1 MVFSKEKIPVLDICN
16 MVDASETEHEILVFE
31 LADFLAYHNNMQF
44 PHRHNFYQLM
54 FIESGSGYHII
65 DFTKFE
71 IKENTIY
78 FLNPGQVH
86 EWQFDYKPKGI
97 LINFTE
103 SYISLFLANL
113 NHLKNYP
120 FFIANG
126 NGSVVNVESIS
137 SNVQILF
144 KQIKHEYA
152 RNDESAR
159 YMLRLYL
166 LQLLEWMSRP
176 LNNVSKPYELRQGA
190 NILQKFDR
198 LIEEH
203 YTTLRL
209 PKDYAAMLYIT
220 PNYLNELCISHFGHS
235 AGTHIRN
242 RIILEDKRLLVNSSL
257 TINEIAWAL
266 NFENHSYFSRFFK
279 KYTSITPELFRK
291 QISNTKSC
299 IY

>member
-54 FIESGSGYHII
+54 FIESGSGNHII

-71 IKENTIY
+71 IKQNTIY
-78 FLNPGQVH
+78 FLNPGQFH

-120 FFIANG
+120 FFIAKG

-152 RNDESAR
+152 RNDESPR

-176 LNNVSKPYELRQGA
+176 LNNASKPYELRQGA
-190 NILQKFDR
+190 NI
-198 LIEEH
+198 
-203 YTTLRL
+203 
-209 PKDYAAMLYIT
+209 
-220 PNYLNELCISHFGHS
+220 
-235 AGTHIRN
+235 
-242 RIILEDKRLLVNSSL
+242 
-257 TINEIAWAL
+257 
-266 NFENHSYFSRFFK
+266 
-279 KYTSITPELFRK
+279 
-291 QISNTKSC
+291 
-299 IY
+299 